1 MNIIMDMKDMNNG
14 IRAENK
20 CVVKFI
26 NLLFQ

>member
-1 MNIIMDMKDMNNG
+1 MDMKDMNNG

-26 NLLFQ
+26 NLLFQWE